1 MKNDKLTFQI
11 AFLACAGIAV
21 VSSIIYHV
29 SFSEGISHLDDL
41 ILAIENF
48 QLVGVAFFTAY
59 FWLSAPKLLVLG
71 CVGLLIWGFSGVS
84 MGFYLFGTIIIMVII
99 LEIIKKKSDKQ
110 KEVET
115 IFQEADDVSIVE
127 PLNPEQIVEI
137 DASIVEPLNSEQI
150 VEIDASIVEPLNP
163 EQIVEIDASIV
174 EPLNSEQ
181 IVEIADKTEAYESR
195 ITEDIQKDEES
206 PCKKCGH
213 SYFNYSSY
221 FNEYSCDNC
230 GWIRKKGAKKEEK

>member
-1 MKNDKLTFQI
+1 MLLPTRETHRMKNDKLTFQI
-11 AFLACAGIAV
+11 AFLTCAGIAV

-127 PLNPEQIVEI
+127 PLNPEQIVE
-137 DASIVEPLNSEQI
+137 N
-150 VEIDASIVEPLNP
+150 
-163 EQIVEIDASIV
+163 DASIV

>member
-84 MGFYLFGTIIIMVII
+84 MGFYLLGTIIIMVII

-110 KEVET
+110 KEVEA
-115 IFQEADDVSIVE
+115 IFQKAD
-127 PLNPEQIVEI
+127 
-137 DASIVEPLNSEQI
+137 DASIVEPFNPDQI
-150 VEIDASIVEPLNP
+150 VENDASIVEPLNP
-163 EQIVEIDASIV
+163 EQIVENV
-174 EPLNSEQ
+174 
-181 IVEIADKTEAYESR
+181 DKTEAYESR

-230 GWIRKKGAKKEEK
+230 GWIRKKGVKKEKF

>member
-11 AFLACAGIAV
+11 AFLTCVGVAV

-115 IFQEADDVSIVE
+115 IFQKADDV
-127 PLNPEQIVEI
+127 
-137 DASIVEPLNSEQI
+137 SIVEPLNSEQI
-150 VEIDASIVEPLNP
+150 VEIE
-163 EQIVEIDASIV
+163 
-174 EPLNSEQ
+174 
-181 IVEIADKTEAYESR
+181 DKTEAYEPR
-195 ITEDIQKDEES
+195 IMEDIQKDEES